1 MIKANTLIL
10 IELTSMAGEAA
21 MIQIDLKANM
31 TKVQHK
37 LNFYNNLFMYN
48 RDILAE
54 DDIDITKSDEV
65 LVLFIYNGMDPVEM
79 QNSFVSENFKTLVVH
94 LPFVACQE
102 WSISLTAKKAKEAKR
117 KAKEAVMRAVM
128 RAEKAV
134 MRAEKAEKSLKRL
147 KMAIKRKRN
156 SKLRAGFKLYSFV
169 RRTLST

>member
-1 MIKANTLIL
+1 
-10 IELTSMAGEAA
+10 
-21 MIQIDLKANM
+21 M

-37 LNFYNNLFMYN
+37 LNLYNNLFMYN

-54 DDIDITKSDEV
+54 DDIDITKSDDV

-102 WSISLTAKKAKEAKR
+102 WSISLTAKKAKEEKRKAKR
-117 KAKEAVMRAVM
+117 KAKKAVMR
-128 RAEKAV
+128 AV

-156 SKLRAGFKLYSFV
+156 SKLRVGFKKF
-169 RRTLST
+169 